1 MEGEGNFM
9 NKWLQSIIYY
19 KKIFYYSVFLLSS
32 LLNMIIIYYK
42 ALDVFYLWL
51 NAIMREMVGEGNI
64 VIVPSAAAHGIED
77 SRTSTQ

>member
-1 MEGEGNFM
+1 M

-19 KKIFYYSVFLLSS
+19 KKFFYYSVF